1 MKRRILLSSAFAFSV
16 LLLSLLRSDS
26 THAQRAERFVA
37 DTGVVALGADQV
49 LRVTSDWNGDGPDT
63 VGVRFRRM
71 EYTQGLCNGPVCQ
84 LAVSSQN
91 TSDPIGLMPG
101 EALSLTVDPTNAGV
115 IYVRAVVASSSKNV
129 QVTAEII
136 DIITGKVVSHIIVA
150 NTDGDN
156 PW

>member
-1 MKRRILLSSAFAFSV
+1 M
-16 LLLSLLRSDS
+16 
-26 THAQRAERFVA
+26 A

-71 EYTQGLCNGPVCQ
+71 EYAQGPCNGGVCQ
-84 LAVSSQN
+84 LSVSSQN
-91 TSDPIGLMPG
+91 TSAPMALMPG
-101 EALSLTVDPTNAGV
+101 EALSLTVDPSDPGT
-115 IYVRAVVASSSKNV
+115 IYVRAVVLSSSKSV

-150 NTDGDN
+150 NTDGDIH
-156 PW
+156 